1 MDSRLL
7 IERRENS
14 EGRRD
19 KRTNQREVKL
29 ELSGSRS
36 AINSLV
42 FPVFFFFYLV
52 LFFSKKIV

>member
-42 FPVFFFFYLV
+42 FPVFFFYLV
-52 LFFSKKIV
+52 LFFPKKIV